1 MLRAVNAVCARASLS
16 RHCHVDRIFPL
27 GVLSPRRSLNRVAV
41 RFEPEPSLD
50 RPLEVRSHSLGRD
63 SMKNTVYSRVIG
75 VDIASEK
82 IDVNDS
88 EGKLSG
94 TIPNTVAAIQ
104 KQIVARIQSK
114 HDTLVVCEATG
125 SYEHVLVDVE
135 LNLTRQRSPQ
145 EKQHQALVRRRCQL
159 LDLINQEQNRYG
171 QTVDALMR
179 KMIAATLLHLKKQ
192 QKEIDGQLEKLLA
205 ERGKVDPNVQI
216 LDSVPGVG
224 VVTIS
229 TLLAELPELGQLNR
243 TQIAKLVGVAP
254 LINQTGMSD
263 KKRKIRGGRSQVRN
277 VLYMATLVA
286 TRRNALIKHFYQRL
300 LARGKPKKLALVAAM
315 RKLLT
320 ILNEMI
326 RHQQSWRSTEP
337 CLAK

>member
-1 MLRAVNAVCARASLS
+1 M
-16 RHCHVDRIFPL
+16 
-27 GVLSPRRSLNRVAV
+27 
-41 RFEPEPSLD
+41 
-50 RPLEVRSHSLGRD
+50 
-63 SMKNTVYSRVIG
+63 MNTVYSRVIG
-75 VDIASEK
+75 VDIAAEN

-88 EGKLSG
+88 EGKIRGS
-94 TIPNTVAAIQ
+94 IPNTVAAIL
-104 KQIVARIQSK
+104 KHFVARIQSK
-114 HDTLVVCEATG
+114 HNTLVVCEATG
-125 SYEHVLVDVE
+125 GYEHVLVDAMHEAGIPVAVANPRQVRDFAKGHGFLEKSDTIDAQVIRRFGEDVE
-135 LNLTRQRSPQ
+135 LHLAQQRSPE

-159 LDLINQEQNRYG
+159 LDLISQEQNRLG
-171 QTVDALMR
+171 QTVDAYSR
-179 KMIAATLLHLKKQ
+179 KMIKATLLHLKKQ
-192 QKEIDGQLEKLLA
+192 QKEIDGQLVKLLA
-205 ERGKVDPNVQI
+205 ERRKNDPNVQV
-216 LDSVPGVG
+216 LESVPGIG
-224 VVTIS
+224 VVTVS

-243 TQIAKLVGVAP
+243 AQIAKLVGVAP